1 MAVSNNNMKVI
12 LKGDLTIAKLF
23 ELWGALKWIVIND
36 SFHCYEL
43 FDIWNNMTNYVI
55 AVMRYNDVK
64 MIVLVIFHLNI
75 IFILMYAMYSHLMY
89 QWRNRLKW
97 MGVCIYTRVYDEKF
111 LPKNSNS
118 IVISRFLH
126 RRLLW
131 VTKSPENYKALPDI
145 DPWTKEHQL
154 ITSRDSIKAEM
165 VTPQPRHRSSR
176 KHSCICTNRAH
187 MGIPPQTRVPLSSA
201 YYVWPLG

>member
-1 MAVSNNNMKVI
+1 
-12 LKGDLTIAKLF
+12 
-23 ELWGALKWIVIND
+23 
-36 SFHCYEL
+36 
-43 FDIWNNMTNYVI
+43 
-55 AVMRYNDVK
+55 
-64 MIVLVIFHLNI
+64 
-75 IFILMYAMYSHLMY
+75 MY

-118 IVISRFLH
+118 IVISRGFLH

-131 VTKSPENYKALPDI
+131 VTKSENYKALPDI

-176 KHSCICTNRAH
+176 KHSHVCINRAH
-187 MGIPPQTRVPLSSA
+187 MGIPAQPRMFPCPLLTTSGPLGKFSTSTNSNSNSQLNYVPLWSWCNFVIVLLKIGISCHTA
-201 YYVWPLG
+201 KKMSNFLIW